1 MPPPALGLIAADPC
15 KALKCGSSWLIHR
28 KNAMHSHHP
37 HTAIR
42 FRRPGAAR
50 QRGVVL
56 VITLLA
62 ILLIAGLLAYTM
74 NLGDQVSKK
83 IETQNAADST
93 AIAGATQMARSMN
106 GVALNNTAMARNI
119 ALINVMDAIPL
130 AIDFSLTEVEETK
143 LADSSA
149 LYQAVNF
156 QIKQGFNNMAL
167 RSPEKDL
174 LLREFDKARS
184 AIGEPG
190 GSNQDKSDEAM
201 LRQMDDYF
209 KRNPNVITDLTF
221 YNPPGASERGQ
232 IWNALA
238 GLDKYNKSLIQNM
251 GILAQVNAVEA
262 GEANLPSVAG
272 AAAFIAPVIP
282 SIPTKRG
289 KFNDFQRPVLSGLL
303 PEDVDNTR
311 TNRGPWDTIYG
322 FRHRQGGGGG
332 YARSGRDQLADPPR
346 WDPPVAP
353 SEATYPNRYSVF
365 GTQEAQIRVFTRVE
379 EQKYYTRLGSHLRNI
394 ARIKA
399 GYIWPKRNDSTNDT
413 LQKINKPD
421 WEVDVERDNE
431 RSTAP
436 KLDAYKEGDN
446 DPARERMDENFNII
460 PLVPP
465 EVKPQPNT
473 IYTYADYNKN
483 LTGKNRII
491 KETMYLVL
499 DVYHADEN
507 PTFDPNRR
515 YTGSADKNKPTDWM
529 IQMHGR
535 FHGRLSMNVRNG
547 WADPNGKTPPIGR
560 LRSNIRENQASI
572 VPSSDP
578 IYKLMYPD
586 PRTDDYEYKMVSTGR
601 RDFYRESIRYETN
614 PWVPAGKY
622 INGGFPELG
631 LEPIKVGETYVGEG
645 DAKRLVAVYKAQPYY
660 RTRYI
665 FLVGINIGPDI
676 LVRDPYTGFNPNAS
690 DAPAPTDLDH
700 SLIGADTTNKQSYL
714 SVLAFARQPSESEV
728 WAKKFSQAQPHQFV
742 TSVAQAKVFNN
753 HSWDLWTQMW
763 HAQLQPVSN
772 IQTWSERMNV
782 SEQSDLSRLGLDSQV
797 VSDTKEFLNSIEGL
811 SEGMISH

>member
-1 MPPPALGLIAADPC
+1 M
-15 KALKCGSSWLIHR
+15 KTTT
-28 KNAMHSHHP
+28 HP
-37 HTAIR
+37 LAIR
-42 FRRPGAAR
+42 IGRQHGANR
-50 QRGVVL
+50 RGVVL

-74 NLGDQVSKK
+74 NLGDQVGRK
-83 IETQNAADST
+83 IETQNAADSS
-93 AIAGATQMARSMN
+93 AIAGATQVARSMN

-119 ALINVMDAIPL
+119 ALINIMDAIPL
-130 AIDFSLTEVEETK
+130 AVDFSLTEVEETK
-143 LADSSA
+143 LADVSA
-149 LYQAVNF
+149 LYQAVNH
-156 QIKQGFNNMAL
+156 QIKLGFNNMAL
-167 RSPEKDL
+167 TTPEQAL
-174 LLREFDKARS
+174 LLREFQKARE

-201 LRQMDDYF
+201 LRQMDDFF
-209 KRNPNVITDLTF
+209 KRNPNVIPDMTF
-221 YNPPGASERGQ
+221 YNAPGGGNGGRGQ
-232 IWNALA
+232 IWNALS
-238 GLDKYNKSLIQNM
+238 GLDKYNKTLIQSM
-251 GILAQVNAVEA
+251 GTLAQINAVEA
-262 GEANLPSVAG
+262 GEENLPEADG
-272 AAAFIAPVIP
+272 AAAFIAPVLP
-282 SIPTKRG
+282 YLPTKRG
-289 KFNDFQRPVLSGLL
+289 KFNDFQRPVMSGLL

-332 YARSGRDQLADPPR
+332 YARSGHDQLADPPR
-346 WDPPVAP
+346 WNPPVAP

-379 EQKYYTRLGSHLRNI
+379 EQKYYTRLGAHLRRI
-394 ARIKA
+394 ANIKA

-436 KLDAYKEGDN
+436 KLYAYKEGDN
-446 DPARERMDENFNII
+446 DTARDRMDDNFNII

-465 EVKPQPNT
+465 DLKPQPNT
-473 IYTYADYNKN
+473 IYSYADYNKS
-483 LTGKNRII
+483 LPNRYKII

-499 DVYHADEN
+499 DVYHADEHS
-507 PTFDPNRR
+507 TFDPNRR
-515 YTGSADKNKPTDWM
+515 YTGGNDKNKPTDWF

-535 FHGRLSMNVRNG
+535 FHGRLSMNIRNG

-560 LRSNIRENQASI
+560 LRSNIRENQPSI
-572 VPSSDP
+572 VPPSDP
-578 IYKLMYPD
+578 SYKLMYPD
-586 PRTDDYEYKMVSTGR
+586 PRTDDYDYKMISTGR
-601 RDFYRESIRYETN
+601 RDFYRETIRYETN

-631 LEPIKVGETYVGEG
+631 FEPIKVGETFVGEG
-645 DAKRLVAVYKAQPYY
+645 DAKRLVAVYKAQPYW

-676 LVRDPYTGFNPNAS
+676 LVRDPYTGFDPNGAN
-690 DAPAPTDLDH
+690 APAPTDLDH
-700 SLIGADTTNKQSYL
+700 SVIGADSANKQNYL
-714 SVLAFARQPSESEV
+714 SVLGYARQPSQSEV
-728 WAKKFSQAQPHQFV
+728 WGSKFTPSQPHKFV

-763 HAQLQPVSN
+763 QAQLEPVN
-772 IQTWSERMNV
+772 NLKGWSERMNV
-782 SEQSDLSRLGLDSQV
+782 SEQSDLSRLGLDSKT